1 MLAGNARAAVTPAVP
16 PAGTINKPAP
26 TFVDYC
32 TPDPT
37 AMPPFPGCP
46 VDGTLPDGD
55 SCEDIFATG
64 TCSYFELE
72 PLNSGL
78 GEASARWPEAL
89 DPTFQ
94 SNLDIWVYECLTPQR
109 TITGALL
116 NPQPAAGSCSA

>member
-1 MLAGNARAAVTPAVP
+1 MEGMASRDGLSRAGWLCFFAVLGLVAAAMLAGNARAEVTPAVP

-64 TCSYFELE
+64 TCS
-72 PLNSGL
+72 
-78 GEASARWPEAL
+78 
-89 DPTFQ
+89 
-94 SNLDIWVYECLTPQR
+94 
-109 TITGALL
+109 
-116 NPQPAAGSCSA
+116 